1 MKNREYREKIECF
14 QHSSQKQWVWSSHYL
29 GKSLICGYRTL
40 AGPPACRLRQWRHS
54 SLAATSP
61 ISSYSSYC
69 KWINRCFIPRASAQG
84 GSAVFLVI
92 SNTRKT
98 LTKKVGSS
106 QTKMETTLL
115 LPMHTCSL
123 PHPRCIRIH
132 LKKVHGIVLIAGKT
146 WQAWR
151 PGPVAAVAQQST
163 GPLETPPSCS
173 WSAPGS
179 VLSNTVLRK
188 GCHDMLMWRVY

>member
-1 MKNREYREKIECF
+1 MVFCRKFGEGRKQFPFWSKNKTFLQIVKNREYREKIECF

-123 PHPRCIRIH
+123 PHP
-132 LKKVHGIVLIAGKT
+132 L
-146 WQAWR
+146 
-151 PGPVAAVAQQST
+151 PAAQ
-163 GPLETPPSCS
+163 
-173 WSAPGS
+173 
-179 VLSNTVLRK
+179 R
-188 GCHDMLMWRVY
+188 